1 MPSSPG
7 PVRSRR
13 FAFTL
18 IEILVVIAIIAVLIG
33 LLLPAVQ
40 KVRAAAAR
48 MKCQNNL
55 KQLIL
60 AAHTYESSRGE
71 FPPGLDRQGGG
82 PLLHLLPYIEQEAQY
97 RLIKFNPAD
106 PPVAYVTDPVNR
118 PPVGTTLPSPRPRYG
133 LEGNFKTFEC
143 PAAPDSLDA
152 IQISIVVRTSGTA
165 GVDFP
170 SPPLPLGIRMS
181 AEPGSQVLGR
191 AHYLANAGFPLGTV
205 RSGGQPVVV
214 DGPFRYLRGKGIKVG
229 AVTDGLSNTFFFT
242 ESVPGP
248 DFGSAEVYGHHWGMA
263 RYLPE
268 FGMCPHGA
276 TGATGTAWTANCTNS
291 KYRLPSSNHS
301 GITNFALGDGQVR
314 TVNTGLLTFSAWVT
328 LNGVNEG
335 FTNPDGF

>member
-7 PVRSRR
+7 AVRSRR

-60 AAHTYESSRGE
+60 AAHTYESARGE

-82 PLLHLLPYIEQEAQY
+82 PFLHLLPYIEQESQY

-106 PPVAYVTDPVNR
+106 PPVAYVMDPVNR
-118 PPVGTTLPSPRPRYG
+118 PPVGTTLPSPHPRYG

-143 PAAPDSLDA
+143 PAAPYSLDA
-152 IQISIVVRTSGTA
+152 IQIPIVVRTSGTA

-170 SPPLPLGIRMS
+170 SPPLPLGTRVS
-181 AEPGSQVLGR
+181 AEPGAQILGR
-191 AHYLANAGFPLGTV
+191 THYLANAGFPLGTV
-205 RSGGQPVVV
+205 TSGGQPIVV
-214 DGPFRYLRGKGIKVG
+214 DGPFRYLNGKGMKVS

-248 DFGSAEVYGHHWGMA
+248 DSGSVEIYGHHWGMA

-276 TGATGTAWTANCTNS
+276 TGAAGTAWTGNCTIG
-291 KYRLPSSNHS
+291 KYREPSSNHT
-301 GITNFALGDGQVR
+301 GLTNFALGDGQVR
-314 TVNTGLLTFSAWVT
+314 TVNTGQLTFSAWVT

-335 FTNPDGF
+335 FANPDGF